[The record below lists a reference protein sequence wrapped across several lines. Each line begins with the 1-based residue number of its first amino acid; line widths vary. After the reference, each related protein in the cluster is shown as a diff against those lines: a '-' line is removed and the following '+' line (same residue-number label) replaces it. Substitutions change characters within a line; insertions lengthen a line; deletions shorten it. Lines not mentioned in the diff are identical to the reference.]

1 MNNKT
6 GINITDADVV
16 QMIEKNTK
24 TSTNKKKKSSSKKK
38 TTTNRRSNKKKRQI
52 NIDFYSDEENFDQM
66 DYETDVRRQLDVAI
80 DQTKSISDN
89 SIWNIF

>member
-1 MNNKT
+1 LNNKT

-38 TTTNRRSNKKKRQI
+38 LQQT
-52 NIDFYSDEENFDQM
+52 E
-66 DYETDVRRQLDVAI
+66 
-80 DQTKSISDN
+80 DQTRKKDK
-89 SIWNIF
+89 